1 MCRRICM
8 SQLHAIARRS
18 KRFQHCYCCLPHPL
32 AINVF
37 PLCAQAGVDSL
48 GAVELK
54 NQLQALDGVQDALP
68 GTLVFQYPT
77 ARQLAEFLQ
86 PTAAAA
92 VGAGAASSHG
102 GGSAR
107 SRVSLTGMSAVLPAS
122 IASLSGARFSLAC
135 GTNAIGEVPLARWDL
150 AALTHVAASIASR
163 VRHGG
168 FVCGAELT
176 DNLAFGVSTSEA
188 AAMDP
193 QQRLLLERGYS
204 ALHGSGLDR
213 ALLLG
218 SNTGIFLGIGATEF
232 AQVLAASPAGSSVY
246 AATGSNLAIASGRLS
261 YVLGLNGPCASYDTA
276 CSAALVAEHG
286 GLRALQLDECAIGL
300 VLSANLMLLPA
311 MGTML
316 AVAGMTSARGRC
328 HTFDGRADGYARAEG
343 CGGVTLQQAS
353 FTAADGSCARREWCQ
368 LLGSAVR
375 QDGRSAS
382 LTAPSGQAQ
391 QGLLGAA
398 LVDASKRPEELAVVE
413 AHGTGTG
420 LGDPIETGSLRA
432 AVLALRQSASA
443 ALAIVGVKAN
453 IGHAEPT
460 AGLTGLLKLVLALA
474 LGETPPNAQLR
485 ALNSHVNE
493 ALRSHVTDTR
503 VNSVLPA
510 QGSSPLPRI
519 VPCGGVSSF
528 GFSGTIAHALFCPS
542 AGGAALVA
550 AMRIPFVRHSLLW
563 RDPVRMP
570 PREAR
575 TLLSRATIRLLTASP
590 RTTLSFIVPLIH
602 MRHS

>member
-1 MCRRICM
+1 
-8 SQLHAIARRS
+8 
-18 KRFQHCYCCLPHPL
+18 
-32 AINVF
+32 VF

-246 AATGSNLAIASGRLS
+246 AATGSAVPIASGRLS
-261 YVLGLNGPCASYDTA
+261 YVLGLNGSCLSCDTA
-276 CSAALVAEHG
+276 CSAALAMSHA
-286 GLRALQLDECAIGL
+286 GLRALQLDECPTGL
-300 VLSANLMLLPA
+300 VAGVNLILVPNLGVA
-311 MGTML
+311 F

-343 CGGVTLQQAS
+343 CGGMTLQQAS

-453 IGHAEPT
+453 IGHAEPA

-485 ALNSHVNE
+485 ALNSHVSE
-493 ALRSHVTDTR
+493 ALRRAHYALPVHHSPPLLTDAL
-503 VNSVLPA
+503 S
-510 QGSSPLPRI
+510 
-519 VPCGGVSSF
+519 GGVSSF
-528 GFSGTIAHALFCPS
+528 GFSGTIAHCALQGTP
-542 AGGAALVA
+542 ANAALACAVSHSHRDMSRRRSFA
-550 AMRIPFVRHSLLW
+550 WRGPLHPLLQCCIPHLELDSSIRFRTPKRGALGTLVVDHILHGRVVFPVRCSRIP
-563 RDPVRMP
+563 
-570 PREAR
+570 
-575 TLLSRATIRLLTASP
+575 
-590 RTTLSFIVPLIH
+590 
-602 MRHS
+602 